1 MFFCLLTAAA
11 QKEVQK
17 PNPSLSAY
25 VSLRL
30 SGGFCG
36 HKAFVPVNTYRFA
49 FLRQNAMYETLHGA
63 DVETHGFAVGKG
75 GERQCCKLQ

>member
-17 PNPSLSAY
+17 PNSSLSAY

-36 HKAFVPVNTYRFA
+36 HKAFVPVNTYRLA
-49 FLRQNAMYETLHGA
+49 FLRQNAMYETLHRT
-63 DVETHGFAVGKG
+63 DMETHGLQWGR